1 MENNDIFGKSP
12 ISQPYPYIKDK
23 FTIEFEPDSPDP
35 LINYKWDNP
44 KHSDD
49 LEIFVIKPYKL
60 TTESPNSFIN
70 LDSAKQKDVDI
81 VVKDTGTVM
90 LDFKTEFAG
99 WLEIDSP
106 NLNGQVTLGI
116 SEYNKPAIVN
126 NNQETKNHIKTAVPK
141 KYNNIYR
148 LELNEELYEGVR
160 FGFINV
166 VEFNKPFHI
175 TGIRLVC
182 QTKPVN
188 YNGSFK
194 SDNEMLNKIWYT
206 AAYTVR
212 VNLKKDY
219 FAAIL
224 MDRGDRFSW
233 TGDAYPAQA
242 AALVAFANYDFV
254 LQNLH
259 YTSTRGNQIESYE
272 LYWVFSLIDYYK
284 HTGDKKGVQ
293 SMNNA
298 QNKNAQQPT
307 TGPCHSNNQF
317 VQTQCMG
324 ISLMDEAVKRLEHA
338 YDVFGKNPDLHY
350 FGWDE
355 RLGAGFENPNTTDN
369 QNAYKM
375 LCIRAWKEFGVLLS
389 EFDTKLSEKYLKY
402 AKEKTLELKSDT
414 NLVDNFGLH
423 TVADALNAGFIE
435 DCAIEDIY
443 NKHFKNR
450 LNRLSYSPFNQ
461 YFILQAMANTGNYD
475 DAIEA
480 ILDMYSGQIEYG
492 GTTFFEVYR
501 PQWNDVLRK
510 NVPVPNGQVGY
521 TSLAHPWGSGV
532 LSWLS
537 SEILGIKP
545 DTAGFKTFTV
555 KPNLGRHLKEISGEM
570 PTPYGNIQASFNLN
584 SGICSLTVPNG
595 TVGKIGI
602 PRAEKTILSVEINGV
617 HAKSASEDDD
627 FIYFDNLQKGRYEFV
642 VSYDGKQQS
651 FDPLAYAEKDIKCS
665 SAVYN
670 YDAKL
675 KNKDYNTKGNWIEKY
690 GFDGYLL
697 CNYNSSSD
705 YCKLP
710 NYIEDIKFNL
720 VRKIVWSDNTTD
732 NRALVKDSGNII
744 RKAAAY
750 TSQDGDNCGQSFT
763 VDIAAAGNEKYSVSL
778 YFLDW
783 DCDGRELEI
792 DMYDGET
799 LNLIAPAVVL
809 NDYTGGVYVTYEYNK
824 SIRFRIHQI
833 RGKNAALSG
842 IFFG

>member
-1 MENNDIFGKSP
+1 MKKNDIFEKSP
-12 ISQPYPYIKDK
+12 ISQPYPYVLEDK
-23 FTIEFEPDSPDP
+23 FSFEFEPDSPDP

-44 KHSDD
+44 KQSDC
-49 LEIFVIKPYKL
+49 LEIFLMRPYKL

-70 LDSAKQKDVDI
+70 LDSAKQKDTDI
-81 VVKDTGTVM
+81 VVRDIGTVM

-106 NLNGQVTLGI
+106 DFNGQITLGV

-126 NNQETKNHIKTAVPK
+126 NNLETKNYIKTAIPK
-141 KYNNIYR
+141 KYHNTYR
-148 LELNEELYEGVR
+148 LELNDELYEGVR

-166 VEFNKPFHI
+166 VEINKPFHI
-175 TGIRLVC
+175 TAIRLVC

-242 AALVAFANYDFV
+242 AALVAFANYDFI

-259 YTSTRGNQIESYE
+259 YTSTRGNSIESYE

-284 HTGDKKGVQ
+284 HTGNKKGVR
-293 SMNNA
+293 
-298 QNKNAQQPT
+298 
-307 TGPCHSNNQF
+307 G
-317 VQTQCMG
+317 
-324 ISLMDEAVKRLEHA
+324 LMDEAVKRLNHA
-338 YDVFGKNPDLHY
+338 YDVFGENPDLHY

-375 LCIRAWKEFGVLLS
+375 LCIRAWKEFSDLLK
-389 EFDTKLSEKYLKY
+389 EFDTKLSEKYLKF

-423 TVADALNAGFIE
+423 TAADALNAGFVENCEI
-435 DCAIEDIY
+435 ADIY

-450 LNRLSYSPFNQ
+450 INRLSYSPFNQ

-475 DAIEA
+475 DAVA
-480 ILDMYSGQIEYG
+480 TILDMYSGQIEYG

-501 PQWNDVLRK
+501 PQWNDVIGK
-510 NVPVPNGQVGY
+510 NAPVPNGQVGY

-537 SEILGIKP
+537 GEILGIKP

-555 KPNLGRHLKEISGEM
+555 KPNLGRHLKEVSGKM
-570 PTPYGNIQASFNLN
+570 PTPYGSIQVSFNLN

-617 HAKSASEDDD
+617 HTKSADEDDN
-627 FIYFDNLQKGRYEFV
+627 FIYFENLQKGRYEFIV
-642 VSYDGKQQS
+642 LYDGKQQP
-651 FDPLAYAEKDIKCS
+651 FIPLACK
-665 SAVYN
+665 

-675 KNKDYNTKGNWIEKY
+675 KSKDFNTKGDWNVKY
-690 GFDGYLL
+690 GSDGYLL

-705 YCKLP
+705 YCNLP
-710 NYIEDIKFNL
+710 YYIENIKFNL
-720 VRKIVWSDNTTD
+720 VRKVIWSDNTAD
-732 NRALVKDSGNII
+732 NRALVVKNNGNTI

-763 VDIAAAGNEKYSVSL
+763 VDIVAPGNREYTVSL

-783 DCDGRELEI
+783 DYGGRESEI

-799 LNLIAPAVVL
+799 LNLIAPAAVL
-809 NDYTGGVYVTYEYNK
+809 NDYTGGVYITYEYNR

-833 RGKNAALSG
+833 RGKNVALSG